1 MLSQTIVPDEKPCT
15 STSTVDTSCRP
26 RKYRLVKLVLAM
38 VLVILVSDK
47 VQQSSI
53 LQKFINFDVT
63 FPIKRDDMTGGV
75 ELGGNKV
82 QKLKF
87 LLVDA
92 LERGCNSVVIIGG
105 KQSNHCRTT
114 ACAARAL

>member
-1 MLSQTIVPDEKPCT
+1 
-15 STSTVDTSCRP
+15 
-26 RKYRLVKLVLAM
+26 
-38 VLVILVSDK
+38 
-47 VQQSSI
+47 
-53 LQKFINFDVT
+53 
-63 FPIKRDDMTGGV
+63 MTGGV

-92 LERGCNSVVIIGG
+92 LEQGCNSVVIIGG

-114 ACAARAL
+114 ACAARALGLEPHLWQAVKSLSYHRMRGSCLRTRTSFHYSNER